1 MYEHITPEVIQERIA
16 KRVKTNLLTGEGSFF
31 ELHSKPVA
39 MELSEGYH
47 ELDALHPKLYPGPED
62 GQYIDD
68 AAAVD
73 GITRKPATAAVII
86 VEFYGGNGA
95 VIPAGTRLSDPDG
108 VFYVTDAETAIGET
122 GAAHA
127 TAVCETAG
135 VIGNLSPGDPLRLLV
150 SITRVQRAA
159 ALSVSVRGVDA
170 ENDASLYERWTN
182 HLRQPA
188 SSGNAYQIEQWAL
201 EITGI
206 AHAKCIPVPNGPGTV
221 GAIVATEDYLPPV
234 EKTVSACLRHLTEE
248 LPAAGLRITVEGVP
262 VVEIEIS
269 AAVTLT
275 GTAELETVQA
285 AFAQETKNYLRS
297 LAFSD
302 DLAEIKYNRVAAL
315 LMDIDGVADY
325 SILTINGGA
334 GNVVLPAYGSAVLTD
349 LTLEVSA

>member
-1 MYEHITPEVIQERIA
+1 MYEHITPEVIQERA
-16 KRVKTNLLTGEGSFF
+16 ARRVKTNLLTGEGSFF

-73 GITRKPATAAVII
+73 GITRKPATAAVIV

-159 ALSVSVRGVDA
+159 ALAVSARGVDA
-170 ENDASLYERWTN
+170 ESDASLYERWTN

-221 GAIVATEDYLPPV
+221 GAIVATEDYLPPD
-234 EKTVSACLRHLTEE
+234 EPTIAACLAHLYDE
-248 LPAAGLRITVEGVP
+248 LPAAGLQVTVEGVP
-262 VVEIEIS
+262 VQEITVAGAVELNAGS
-269 AAVTLT
+269 DLD
-275 GTAELETVQA
+275 TVQA
-285 AFAQETKNYLRS
+285 AFAEAVTAYLRG
-297 LAFSD
+297 LAFSTG
-302 DLAEIKYNRVAAL
+302 AEVVYNRITSL
-315 LMDIDGVADY
+315 LMDVDGVSDFV
-325 SILTINGGA
+325 SLTVNSGTSNIA
-334 GNVVLPAYGSAVLTD
+334 LPDYGSAVLTD
-349 LTLEVSA
+349 LTLEVST